1 MSYTIT
7 ELDGK
12 PTGNQPEVTDEATT
26 ETTSA
31 EVPTEATAETTTTEQ
46 TTAVGGTETE
56 AVETEEESGLFWG
69 EIPVEVSIPD
79 EVNAA
84 FEEKG
89 IDGKAILGELF
100 AKDGK
105 FELKEDT
112 KAKLYE
118 AFGKPLVDG
127 YLNLY
132 KGQNEMAVAKHQA
145 EFEAQQAVMAGNA
158 KEFSEMVSDEQ
169 WGELDAWC
177 AESLPE
183 QELAA
188 FNAVMSL
195 PAEHWAAQKAVL
207 QTLMAKHQASLKDS
221 QGDGQVKLLGDDSA
235 QQVATKDGLPSTLTK
250 AEFQEL
256 MHSDRYR
263 KEGDYASRVDAIRR
277 SSMQAGIR

>member
-12 PTGNQPEVTDEATT
+12 PTGNPPEVTEEATT
-26 ETTSA
+26 DTTAA
-31 EVPTEATAETTTTEQ
+31 EVTTEATAEATTEPAISEEQ
-46 TTAVGGTETE
+46 AAE
-56 AVETEEESGLFWG
+56 AVEVEEESGLFWG

-105 FELKEDT
+105 FELKEET

-132 KGQNEMAVAKHQA
+132 KGQNEAAIAKYQA
-145 EFEAQQAVMAGNA
+145 EQEAQQAVMAGNA

-169 WGELDAWC
+169 WIELDAWC
-177 AESLPE
+177 AEALPE

-207 QTLMAKHQASLKDS
+207 KTLMAQRQAALAET
-221 QGDGQVKLLGDDSA
+221 QGDGAVKLLGDDSA

-263 KEGDYASRVDAIRR
+263 KEGDYASRVDAIRL
-277 SSMQAGIR
+277 SSMQSGIR